1 MPKRHADPKLEQRWR
16 QRLAQWR
23 RSGLTIRRFC
33 EQHALSQP
41 SFYAWRREL
50 QRRDARRAAAAAPTD
65 SAATP
70 FVPVQVVPAP
80 TPSPLELVLCGG
92 RILRVTPGFDT
103 DTLRRLLA
111 TLDAAAEGSSC

>member
-1 MPKRHADPKLEQRWR
+1 MPKRHADPKLEQLWR

-33 EQHALSQP
+33 ERRGLSQP

-50 QRRDARRAAAAAPTD
+50 LRRDARCAAATTTAPST
-65 SAATP
+65 TT

-80 TPSPLELVLCGG
+80 TPSPLELVLRGG
-92 RILRVTPGFDT
+92 RILRVPPGFDT

-111 TLDAAAEGSSC
+111 TLDAEEEGASC